1 NIENGQ
7 VSVRQ
12 ADGQEFQVTTLA
24 LQGALALLPSGMRAD
39 VTSLSFALAG
49 TGIPALQ
56 WSSSLS
62 YEDSGGISRV
72 SLQPVEVR
80 TALSHLQVS
89 GTVDKLAA
97 PTLALTV
104 TMEKLAAADL
114 GVFLP
119 APRLQQDLSG
129 SARVSGPLS
138 ALQVDVSLEAP
149 NGRVTTAVTA
159 DLSQTPPSPQGTL
172 QIEHLVVD
180 KVLQIPDIAG
190 ELNGQVSFQGASLET
205 LHATLN
211 AQVSN
216 LLAYGR
222 QIDDL
227 TIAGNLTKG
236 QAAFTAE
243 AKGRAGSLSSQGKLS
258 LDHPLVYETTL
269 TARHLNV
276 AQLTGDKSSPATNMN
291 FDVWVKGSG
300 TTLEEIDSVAK
311 LTVLPSQ
318 LGKLTLTQGQVE
330 GALRKGQLTLNKGIL
345 LANDTTVTAQ
355 GQIGRLQGTPN
366 SKLSYSVQTK
376 NLAPWLALAGITGEG
391 AINLSGTAGG
401 ALTALSVEGKVSL
414 SKCAVGTNSLQ
425 TGAVTYTLTDIG
437 SPRPRGHV
445 TAALN
450 GLRAGLRLRTVNA
463 DITLAGL
470 HPAEVQTEV
479 TAQDEESRTQRVKM
493 QTRYDSQL
501 VDVLIQELALQL
513 PSGTWHTPQQPHL
526 VFRDGTLS
534 IENFSLWR
542 AEQIVSASG
551 TLAQQG
557 PLNLQVQV
565 SRFSLEELRPFLG
578 DEPAVSGRVNIDLR
592 VQGTATNPDVTA
604 NITTGALTVAG
615 QSYAGL
621 SAQSSYRQERLD
633 LDLLLRQDDTHTLN
647 VEGGL
652 PIALRG
658 AGNAPSPVLGEA
670 NLRVRS
676 AGLSLAFLSLLS
688 SQIQGVQGT
697 ASMDVRLRGPVDALV
712 PSGPVQIQ
720 QGQVRVKSLGQA
732 FTDITVEMQ
741 LAQDA
746 VRLTQFAV
754 HAGEGQFTGR
764 GSVALQQYRVTN
776 IDLTFAADR
785 FRVINTPQYRAAL
798 SGQLACSGSLQQPVV
813 KGAFNLVDTTARPDF
828 ALMKSGPAAPDPT
841 ILVVQNTQELV
852 APAHSESPGAAEQAA
867 PPTAPPQNDLYSHL
881 ALDLTVT
888 IPRDTWVHLKEGTI
902 ELTGQLRAQKDP
914 AAELLLV
921 GAIETVRGWYEFYG
935 RKFRLEQGNIVFTG
949 ATPIDP
955 GLDVVARYTLPG
967 YQVDVIVGGTA
978 KTPTVTFRSE
988 PQLEQADI
996 LSLLLFGKPANALS
1010 KGEKVSLQSQ
1020 AMQAVVGSVAGEL
1033 QQALSQKLGVDNLE
1047 LDVGDSSGQSKVGVG
1062 KYVAPGVFVST
1073 SQQLGGEKPGQD
1085 VSIEYQLSDHWQL
1098 KASTTSRGNN
1108 GADIL
1113 WKKRY

>member
-1 NIENGQ
+1 
-7 VSVRQ
+7 
-12 ADGQEFQVTTLA
+12 
-24 LQGALALLPSGMRAD
+24 
-39 VTSLSFALAG
+39 
-49 TGIPALQ
+49 
-56 WSSSLS
+56 
-62 YEDSGGISRV
+62 
-72 SLQPVEVR
+72 
-80 TALSHLQVS
+80 
-89 GTVDKLAA
+89 
-97 PTLALTV
+97 
-104 TMEKLAAADL
+104 
-114 GVFLP
+114 
-119 APRLQQDLSG
+119 
-129 SARVSGPLS
+129 
-138 ALQVDVSLEAP
+138 
-149 NGRVTTAVTA
+149 
-159 DLSQTPPSPQGTL
+159 
-172 QIEHLVVD
+172 
-180 KVLQIPDIAG
+180 
-190 ELNGQVSFQGASLET
+190 
-205 LHATLN
+205 
-211 AQVSN
+211 
-216 LLAYGR
+216 
-222 QIDDL
+222 
-227 TIAGNLTKG
+227 
-236 QAAFTAE
+236 
-243 AKGRAGSLSSQGKLS
+243 
-258 LDHPLVYETTL
+258 
-269 TARHLNV
+269 
-276 AQLTGDKSSPATNMN
+276 
-291 FDVWVKGSG
+291 
-300 TTLEEIDSVAK
+300 
-311 LTVLPSQ
+311 
-318 LGKLTLTQGQVE
+318 
-330 GALRKGQLTLNKGIL
+330 
-345 LANDTTVTAQ
+345 
-355 GQIGRLQGTPN
+355 
-366 SKLSYSVQTK
+366 
-376 NLAPWLALAGITGEG
+376 
-391 AINLSGTAGG
+391 
-401 ALTALSVEGKVSL
+401 
-414 SKCAVGTNSLQ
+414 
-425 TGAVTYTLTDIG
+425 
-437 SPRPRGHV
+437 
-445 TAALN
+445 
-450 GLRAGLRLRTVNA
+450 VNA

-697 ASMDVRLRGPVDALV
+697 ASMDVRLRGPIDALV

-841 ILVVQNTQELV
+841 ILVVQNTQELA
-852 APAHSESPGAAEQAA
+852 APAHSESPGAEKQAA

-888 IPRDTWVHLKEGTI
+888 IPRDTWVHLEEGTI
-902 ELTGQLRAQKDP
+902 ELTGQLRAKKLP
-914 AAELLLV
+914 AEELFLT